1 MQVIPGRP
9 GSRAERHPRASATPE
24 ITKVTVH
31 CGVSASTGSVGRR
44 RCPAPVPTTWTS
56 TTPGSSRRIS
66 STVRTVFSCVASRCR
81 WALQPGLSGEKR
93 RVSQFG
99 LPHPVKPQP
108 SRGESIS
115 FLSPAQA
122 AGAPTFC
129 DATESRQRTQPRGL
143 RPLGHPPLLP
153 ELGRNNSSKTPGGRG
168 FQLRCLREE
177 GKNEATEPHRSH
189 APEPPPATGATSAGS
204 VLPALAPG
212 RGISAAYGEPSA
224 KKIAFGRGVT
234 KARAAQWAAVPRL
247 PHRSWPPIPAAGSSY
262 FL

>member
-143 RPLGHPPLLP
+143 RPLGHPPPFFGLPSQKVRPVAHPPEVVQNPGWSAQRHRRGRAMLRIVTGSSQSSAEISLRRPPPPPLRTGLLL
-153 ELGRNNSSKTPGGRG
+153 ENRDR
-168 FQLRCLREE
+168 
-177 GKNEATEPHRSH
+177 RSR
-189 APEPPPATGATSAGS
+189 APPPPPAEGATS
-204 VLPALAPG
+204 LLLRRLRG
-212 RGISAAYGEPSA
+212 RLLKRTS
-224 KKIAFGRGVT
+224 
-234 KARAAQWAAVPRL
+234 
-247 PHRSWPPIPAAGSSY
+247 PHGLWPHA
-262 FL
+262 